1 MYKLK
6 LICGVICIRAFET
19 IFTKQKISL
28 RNAGR
33 TISVSYT
40 DIFLYYITILV
51 QSLNNFYLLVLKI
64 FHIISCIKDGF
75 CIAT

>member
-28 RNAGR
+28 KNAGR
-33 TISVSYT
+33 TKR
-40 DIFLYYITILV
+40 FLHGYFFILV

>member
-1 MYKLK
+1 MLAE
-6 LICGVICIRAFET
+6 L
-19 IFTKQKISL
+19 
-28 RNAGR
+28 
-33 TISVSYT
+33 SVSYT
-40 DIFLYYITILV
+40 DILLYYITILV